1 MERVWESEKACM
13 QTYLLLAEKDPSVP
27 GGSVRTGR
35 IGRARVVPLIEADA
49 RRGESLTAVLNGRDS
64 FAADRAAERY
74 LGRFDHN
81 QFAVEHLEGSVEL
94 TGLKKS
100 APGQWAP
107 GGLLGRRTADRA
119 KGMRN
124 GKS

>member
-1 MERVWESEKACM
+1 MGVREGVHA
-13 QTYLLLAEKDPSVP
+13 DVP
-27 GGSVRTGR
+27 ASGGEGPIGSGR
-35 IGRARVVPLIEADA
+35 IRAYRTYWKSQSCPPYRS
-49 RRGESLTAVLNGRDS
+49 RRSTGESLTAVLNCRDS

-100 APGQWAP
+100 APGQWALV
-107 GGLLGRRTADRA
+107 GLLGRRTADRA
-119 KGMRN
+119 KGI
-124 GKS
+124 

>member
-1 MERVWESEKACM
+1 M

-27 GGSVRTGR
+27 GGSVRPGS
-35 IGRARVVPLIEADA
+35 IGRAGVVPLIEADA
-49 RRGESLTAVLNGRDS
+49 RRRESLTAFLNGRDS
-64 FAADRAAERY
+64 FAADRAAERH

-100 APGQWAP
+100 APGQWAL

>member
-1 MERVWESEKACM
+1 MLR
-13 QTYLLLAEKDPSVP
+13 
-27 GGSVRTGR
+27 GGPNRFRRGEQGA
-35 IGRARVVPLIEADA
+35 IAVVFGPPDRS
-49 RRGESLTAVLNGRDS
+49 RRSTGESLTAFLYGRDS

-74 LGRFDHN
+74 LGRFGHN
-81 QFAVEHLEGSVEL
+81 QFAVEHLEGWVEL

-100 APGQWAP
+100 APGQWAL